1 MARYITNLKDLGKDL
16 AWTLL
21 QQARGI
27 PEAKGIDD
35 FLEDKTFVLLFAK
48 SDLSER
54 LCVTA
59 AIRQMRGHAVY
70 MGPEE
75 KWEETISQ
83 FPAALMGS
91 IRYYMDGVIVYGMR
105 ASQWQPGPE
114 VDFPVLNVGSM
125 DAHPAHAI
133 ADIACMM
140 RYCHDDLR
148 KVRIAWIGAPTGT
161 MFSLMEATMF
171 FPFAMQIAL
180 PDMYRNPI
188 YETLASDYMSDITFF
203 ETPKEAVKNCQF
215 VFAGNSGRGMLSLEQ
230 INRWSLTREI
240 MSHAEDN
247 AHVLLGTAPMKAI
260 PIENEVIGSKN
271 ALLLLQAENRL
282 RVYKRMLHW
291 LYEY

>member
-75 KWEETISQ
+75 KWEETVSQ

-91 IRYYMDGVIVYGMR
+91 I
-105 ASQWQPGPE
+105 
-114 VDFPVLNVGSM
+114 
-125 DAHPAHAI
+125 PAHAI

-148 KVRIAWIGAPTGT
+148 KVRIAWIGDPTGT

>member
-1 MARYITNLKDLGKDL
+1 
-16 AWTLL
+16 
-21 QQARGI
+21 
-27 PEAKGIDD
+27 
-35 FLEDKTFVLLFAK
+35 
-48 SDLSER
+48 
-54 LCVTA
+54 
-59 AIRQMRGHAVY
+59 
-70 MGPEE
+70 
-75 KWEETISQ
+75 
-83 FPAALMGS
+83 
-91 IRYYMDGVIVYGMR
+91 
-105 ASQWQPGPE
+105 
-114 VDFPVLNVGSM
+114 
-125 DAHPAHAI
+125 
-133 ADIACMM
+133 
-140 RYCHDDLR
+140 
-148 KVRIAWIGAPTGT
+148 
-161 MFSLMEATMF
+161 MEATMF